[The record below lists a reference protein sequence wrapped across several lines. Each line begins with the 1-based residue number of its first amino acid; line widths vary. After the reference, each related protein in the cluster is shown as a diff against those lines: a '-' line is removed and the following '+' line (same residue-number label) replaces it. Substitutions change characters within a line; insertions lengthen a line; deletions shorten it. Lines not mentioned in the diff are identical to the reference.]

1 MTSPLS
7 LFLHILSSDTSD
19 DFRDFQVDGEDVLDK
34 LCDDLVLIFLVV
46 SLNELRR
53 HDILLL

>member
-1 MTSPLS
+1 
-7 LFLHILSSDTSD
+7 
-19 DFRDFQVDGEDVLDK
+19 VLDK

-46 SLNELRR
+46 PLNELRR